1 MSLCVRA
8 CAATMWLLAATG
20 PQALDAPSR
29 HPSAPVTRRV
39 ALMGTW
45 AALTTYAGS
54 RTEAVSAL
62 DAKVRILEQTES
74 ELSTWRPTSALSQIN
89 RLPIGAAGA
98 LDPPLCR
105 LLERVQH
112 WQRRTAGAFDPAIG
126 ALIAAW
132 DLRGAGRIPTEAEL
146 ALARARAG
154 WTYVALDGQACLL
167 RRRRDVTLDAGA
179 FGKGEALDR
188 ILATGEDVG
197 PWLVDLGG
205 QVAVSGPRPD
215 GSGWPVALAHAG
227 RRHLGLIDLELR
239 GGSLATSAGS
249 ERDRVVAARRV
260 GHVIDPRSGHPAPFN
275 GSVTVWHE
283 RALAADILST
293 ALFVMGPPAGLRW
306 AERHDVAAL
315 FQVPDGAS
323 ATGPLAL
330 RPSRAFV
337 RQFPG
342 WAPVV
347 NVPRRT
353 ETPLSRSRGR
363 PGQGTRRKNTNAQP
377 RVR

>member
-1 MSLCVRA
+1 M
-8 CAATMWLLAATG
+8 
-20 PQALDAPSR
+20 
-29 HPSAPVTRRV
+29 
-39 ALMGTW
+39 
-45 AALTTYAGS
+45 
-54 RTEAVSAL
+54 
-62 DAKVRILEQTES
+62 
-74 ELSTWRPTSALSQIN
+74 
-89 RLPIGAAGA
+89 
-98 LDPPLCR
+98 
-105 LLERVQH
+105 
-112 WQRRTAGAFDPAIG
+112 
-126 ALIAAW
+126 
-132 DLRGAGRIPTEAEL
+132 
-146 ALARARAG
+146 
-154 WTYVALDGQACLL
+154 
-167 RRRRDVTLDAGA
+167 
-179 FGKGEALDR
+179 
-188 ILATGEDVG
+188 
-197 PWLVDLGG
+197 
-205 QVAVSGPRPD
+205 
-215 GSGWPVALAHAG
+215 ALAHAG
-227 RRHLGLIDLELR
+227 RRHLGLIDLELH

-275 GSVTVWHE
+275 GSVIVWHE

-330 RPSRAFV
+330 RPSRAFA

-342 WAPVV
+342 WPPVV

-363 PGQGTRRKNTNAQP
+363 PGQGTRRKNTNAKP

>member
-1 MSLCVRA
+1 MSLRVRA
-8 CAATMWLLAATG
+8 CAATVWLLAATG
-20 PQALDAPSR
+20 AQALDAPSS
-29 HPSAPVTRRV
+29 HQAAPVTRRV

-54 RTEAVSAL
+54 RTAAVSAL

-74 ELSTWRPTSALSQIN
+74 ELSTWRPASALSQIN
-89 RLPIGAAGA
+89 RLPFGTAGV

-105 LLERVQH
+105 LLERVQR
-112 WQRRTAGAFDPAIG
+112 WQQRTAGAFDPAIG
-126 ALIAAW
+126 ALIAVW
-132 DLRGAGRIPTEAEL
+132 DLRGAGRIPTKAEL
-146 ALARARAG
+146 AAARARTG
-154 WTYVALDGQACLL
+154 WKYVAMDGQACRL

-249 ERDRVVAARRV
+249 ERDLVVGDRRV
-260 GHVIDPRSGHPAPFN
+260 GHVIDPRSGRPAPFS

-293 ALFVMGPPAGLRW
+293 ALFVMGPTAGLRW

-337 RQFPG
+337 RKFPG
-342 WAPVV
+342 RLRD
-347 NVPRRT
+347 RRVDRQRVAGDRH
-353 ETPLSRSRGR
+353 LRG
-363 PGQGTRRKNTNAQP
+363 
-377 RVR
+377 